1 MLSIVAGF
9 GVWGCQCFHL
19 PRGQRPRR
27 FSAPTLFARA
37 TVEEECSTDKTPMTL
52 VMNLL
57 LVTTTMLVDEDEH
70 GDCGGGD
77 GGNHDNNKFT
87 FVMTAAKHE
96 PCEHYNASSYM
107 QLLRYFHAREEGCKL
122 YLHTTIAVTMTTDPS
137 DGIASRD

>member
-70 GDCGGGD
+70 GDCVGGD

-87 FVMTAAKHE
+87 FVMKAANMS
-96 PCEHYNASSYM
+96 PANTTMRAATCSYSDTFM
-107 QLLRYFHAREEGCKL
+107 QEKKDANFTCTLRS
-122 YLHTTIAVTMTTDPS
+122 PS
-137 DGIASRD
+137 Q